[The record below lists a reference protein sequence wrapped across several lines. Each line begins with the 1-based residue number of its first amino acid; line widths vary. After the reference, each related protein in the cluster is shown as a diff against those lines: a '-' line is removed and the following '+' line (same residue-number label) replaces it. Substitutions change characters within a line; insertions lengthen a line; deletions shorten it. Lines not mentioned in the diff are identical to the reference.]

1 MLKNEIIK
9 IIINFKKKIQNKKNS
24 NEKNKDRI
32 LQIKN
37 QRRMQLKRE
46 FKFYKLFPIKQTII
60 KRTRMK
66 TK

>member
-9 IIINFKKKIQNKKNS
+9 IIINFKKKIQSKKNS